1 MNTPDPEWSTVP
13 AIIACTSLLALIV
26 LMAVGAW

>member
-1 MNTPDPEWSTVP
+1 MKTPDPEWSTAP
-13 AIIACTSLLALIV
+13 AIIACASLLAIIV